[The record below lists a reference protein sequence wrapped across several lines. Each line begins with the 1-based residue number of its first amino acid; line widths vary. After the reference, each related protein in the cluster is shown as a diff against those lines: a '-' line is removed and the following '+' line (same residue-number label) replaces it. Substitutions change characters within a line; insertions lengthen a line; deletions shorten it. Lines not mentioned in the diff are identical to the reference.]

1 MKTTKR
7 LWGLVALEA
16 LVIMVLLALLAAPAI
31 RGGKGGAAPG
41 TGAAAAGGT
50 SGPAN
55 NAAAKAV
62 ARIDGHTFTMG
73 ELQDEL
79 GKRYGPMLLSQLLD
93 RQAILLEGKAL
104 GIGVSPEDID
114 KELKRMQQ
122 GYESEDQFYE
132 SMKEQLGMTRDQ
144 IREDTLYKLLL
155 ERIATRNVQ
164 ISDDQVDA
172 YLQEHPEEFERNV
185 ELHLAQI
192 VSASKELAD
201 KAYAELAKGTD
212 FAIVA
217 RDRSIDDA
225 TANGGGD
232 LGWVEE
238 DDPFIPAPL
247 MKAAKSLKPGSY
259 SQPVEIGGG
268 RYAIV
273 QLKERRMKKGV
284 DPQEIR
290 EQVRK
295 QLALS
300 EAPPLQELVKQ
311 LRIKY
316 HAVVLAPELQP

>member
-1 MKTTKR
+1 METTKR

-16 LVIMVLLALLAAPAI
+16 LAIVVLLAMVAVPAI
-31 RGGKGGAAPG
+31 RDGKGGAASG
-41 TGAAAAGGT
+41 TGAAAAGGA
-50 SGPAN
+50 GGAAN
-55 NAAAKAV
+55 SAADKAV

-73 ELQDEL
+73 ELQSEL
-79 GKRYGPMLLSQLLD
+79 DKRYGPMLLNQLLD

-104 GIGVSPEDID
+104 GIGVPPEDID

-122 GYESEDQFYE
+122 GYDSEAQFYD

-155 ERIATRNVQ
+155 ERIATSNVQ
-164 ISDDQVDA
+164 IGDDQVDA
-172 YLQEHPEEFERNV
+172 YIRTHPEEFGRGV

-192 VSASKELAD
+192 ISASKELAD

-217 RDRSIDDA
+217 RDQSIDDA

-238 DDPFIPAPL
+238 DDPFVPAPI
-247 MKAAKSLKPGSY
+247 MKAAQSLRPGSY
-259 SQPVEIGGG
+259 SQPVDIGGG

-273 QLKERRMKKGV
+273 QLKDRREKKGA
-284 DPQEIR
+284 DPQTIR

-300 EAPPLQELVKQ
+300 AAPPLQELVKQ

-316 HAVVLAPELQP
+316 HAAILAPELQP